1 MSIKPMVSPRDRR
14 SDVYIAIVAV
24 AGTMALAL
32 SLRQFVPAYQDGRLF
47 PWAAIAVLTLAIG
60 RLSLRLPLPN
70 CRVSFS
76 DALIFLSVLLF
87 DTELATLTAGLDGYA
102 ASTRSGGSWLKRIF
116 NTAGLA
122 LSVNL
127 SARLVHRMIP
137 GIGVWGEPRTSLRAL
152 LVSMVALAGVQYV
165 LNTCLV
171 AGAVGLKERVP
182 FLAVWQRSFSWAGT
196 ACLAGSLAAA
206 MVFLA
211 VREVGSFSFLA
222 IAPFPILTY
231 VAYRVSL
238 GRVVESRVPTRG

>member
-1 MSIKPMVSPRDRR
+1 MTFPAGSRANL
-14 SDVYIAIVAV
+14 YIGAVVA
-24 AGTMALAL
+24 AGAAALAL
-32 SLRQFVPAYQDGRLF
+32 SLRQIVPAYQDGRLL
-47 PWAAIAVLTLAIG
+47 PWVAIAVLTLAFG

-87 DTELATLTAGLDGYA
+87 DTELATLTAGLDGFA
-102 ASTRSGGSWLKRIF
+102 ASTRGGGSWLKRIF

-137 GIGVWGEPRTSLRAL
+137 GIGVWGEARTSLRAL
-152 LVSMVALAGVQYV
+152 LVSMVVLAGVQY
-165 LNTCLV
+165 LFNTCLV
-171 AGAVGLKERVP
+171 AGAVALKESVP
-182 FLAVWQRSFSWAGT
+182 FLTVWEQSFSWAGT
-196 ACLAGSLAAA
+196 ACLAGSFAAA

-211 VREVGSFSFLA
+211 VREIGSFSFLA